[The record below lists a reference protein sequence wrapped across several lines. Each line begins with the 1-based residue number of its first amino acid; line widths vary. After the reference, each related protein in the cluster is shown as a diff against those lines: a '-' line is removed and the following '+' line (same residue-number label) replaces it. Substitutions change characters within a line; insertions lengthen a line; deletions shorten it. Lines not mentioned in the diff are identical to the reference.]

1 MLDFIV
7 NNYVIIMIIGAFL
20 IFALIGFAVDS
31 TKNKKNKGDELLTK
45 PNDDANLEMLQE
57 SVNEEIKP
65 DEVKSE
71 VNTGENNI
79 PEADSINLNMD
90 N

>member
-71 VNTGENNI
+71 INTGENNI